1 MENFFHHISTLLQNI
16 KFTMQEE
23 NTLELA
29 FLDTLLKQ
37 NNGKI
42 SVLVRRRL
50 RHTDQ
55 YLHYGSNHEIS
66 CKESVVSSL
75 FTAYSIIPNRNDLA
89 KEKARMKKVLQ
100 ENSNHH
106 SNKHNPKIS
115 RRKRSE

>member
-1 MENFFHHISTLLQNI
+1 ME
-16 KFTMQEE
+16 EE
-23 NTLELA
+23 NNLELA

-42 SVLVRRRL
+42 SVLVCRRL

-75 FTAYSIIPNRNDLA
+75 FRAYSVIPNRNDLA
-89 KEKARMKKVLQ
+89 KEGATG
-100 ENSNHH
+100 E
-106 SNKHNPKIS
+106 
-115 RRKRSE
+115 